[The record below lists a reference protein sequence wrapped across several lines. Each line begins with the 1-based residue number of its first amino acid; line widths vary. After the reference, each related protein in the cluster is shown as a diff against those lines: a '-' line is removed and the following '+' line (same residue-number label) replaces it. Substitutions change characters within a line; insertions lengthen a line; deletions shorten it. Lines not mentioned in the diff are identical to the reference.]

1 MFKNLRIPVTLCLIA
16 LLVFAIASACG
27 SDEESVEMEM
37 APAPAAPAAAPMV
50 VEMEKVVEVVREVQV
65 PGETV
70 VVEREV
76 VKAVAQQAA
85 PAAPAAVA
93 RATSNAS
100 AASADLTAGDGSDQQ
115 PAQLAAQR
123 RIIIR
128 TVNMSIVVDDI
139 QATMDEIAKLADR
152 SGGWVVSTDRR
163 EKHTGRI
170 SIRIPAVDLES
181 SIEAL
186 RGIAKD
192 VESEIST
199 SEDVTDEYYDLQ
211 SRLTNQLATEA
222 ALIRLL
228 DRAENVEHALAVQ
241 RELTTVQ
248 ENVERIQG
256 RIKLLEETSAYSLV
270 TVNLSL
276 APVDMTVDA
285 GPDKSVAVHAPVRFK
300 ATFRPPEGV
309 DRHEVTWDFGDGSPV
324 TISRTAPTANEGE
337 RVTATVTHQFND
349 PTDSPFIVQVKIR
362 SFGEG
367 GIAQGEDTV
376 TVTVSEIPVIEVFAV
391 SEYMVTEN
399 EEVEFFGSFTRPQGL
414 TNVRYRWDFGD
425 GSPSVEGPVDEGVT
439 ESAATHAYSNYRPQ
453 EYRARLTVT
462 ADSVV
467 GEVAASQDIYVQVQ
481 EDIGLIVGGFRTG
494 DTFKSAVRT
503 LSMVVSALTDIVI
516 WLAIFSVFWLPL
528 LILAVFLVRRSRRN
542 RDDQPR
548 QERIRP
554 EPQTQ
559 SDE

>member
-16 LLVFAIASACG
+16 MFVFAVASACG

-37 APAPAAPAAAPMV
+37 APAPAAPAPAAMV
-50 VEMEKVVEVVREVQV
+50 VEAEKTVEVIKEVQV

-85 PAAPAAVA
+85 PAAAA
-93 RATSNAS
+93 RARSTAS
-100 AASADLTAGDGSDQQ
+100 AASADLTAGDGSDRQ

-139 QATMDEIAKLADR
+139 QSTMDEIAKLADR

-211 SRLTNQLATEA
+211 SRLKNQLATEA

-309 DRHEVTWDFGDGSPV
+309 DRHEVTWDFGDGDPV

-337 RVTATVTHQFND
+337 RVTATVTHQFHD

-367 GIAQGEDTV
+367 GIAEGEDSV

-414 TNVRYRWDFGD
+414 TNVRYRWEFGD

-439 ESAATHAYSNYRPQ
+439 ELAATHAYSNYRPQ

-481 EDIGLIVGGFRTG
+481 EDIGLIVGGFRIG

-503 LSMVVSALTDIVI
+503 LSVVVSALTDIVI
-516 WLAIFSVFWLPL
+516 WLAIFSVFWIPL

-548 QERIRP
+548 QEHIRP
-554 EPQTQ
+554 EPQIQ

>member
-1 MFKNLRIPVTLCLIA
+1 MFKKVGIPATLCLVA
-16 LLVFAIASACG
+16 LFAVALASACG
-27 SDEESVEMEM
+27 SGGESVEMEM
-37 APAPAAPAAAPMV
+37 ASAPMV
-50 VEMEKVVEVVREVQV
+50 VEVVKEVQV

-70 VVEREV
+70 VVEKEALKEV
-76 VKAVAQQAA
+76 AVQAA
-85 PAAPAAVA
+85 PAAPAAAA
-93 RATSNAS
+93 RARHTAS
-100 AASADLTAGDGSDQQ
+100 AASADLTAEDGTDQQ
-115 PAQLAAQR
+115 PAQLVTQR

-128 TVNMSIVVDDI
+128 TVNMTIVVDDI
-139 QATMDEIAKLADR
+139 QTAMDEIAKLADR

-170 SIRIPAVDLES
+170 SVRIPAVDLES

-192 VESEIST
+192 VESEISA
-199 SEDVTDEYYDLQ
+199 SEDVTDEYYDLR
-211 SRLTNQLATEA
+211 SRLKNQLATEE

-241 RELTTVQ
+241 RELTIVQ
-248 ENVERIQG
+248 ENVERIQIQG

-270 TVNLSL
+270 TINLSL
-276 APVDMTVDA
+276 APVDMKVDA
-285 GPDKSVAVHAPVRFK
+285 GPDKSVAVHAPTRFK
-300 ATFRPPEGV
+300 ATFRPPEDV
-309 DRHEVTWDFGDGSPV
+309 DRHEVTWDFGDGTPV

-337 RVTATVTHQFND
+337 RVTATVTHRFDD

-367 GIAQGEDTV
+367 GIAEGEDTV
-376 TVTVSEIPVIEVFAV
+376 TVSETPVIEVFAV

-414 TNVRYRWDFGD
+414 TNVRYRWEFGD
-425 GSPSVEGPVDEGVT
+425 GSPSVEGPIDEGVT
-439 ESAATHAYSNYRPQ
+439 ELATAHAYRNYRPE

-467 GEVAASQDIYVQVQ
+467 GEVAASQEIYVQVQ
-481 EDIGLIVGGFRTG
+481 EDIGLIVGGFQIG
-494 DTFKSAVRT
+494 DTFKSSVRT
-503 LSMVVSALTDIVI
+503 LSMVVSALTDIGI
-516 WLAIFSVFWLPL
+516 WLVTFSVIWLPL
-528 LILAVFLVRRSRRN
+528 LILAVFLVRRNRRI
-542 RDDQPR
+542 RAEQPR
-548 QERIRP
+548 QERHRS
-554 EPQTQ
+554 EPDPQ

>member
-1 MFKNLRIPVTLCLIA
+1 MFKKIGIPATLCLVVLLLAA
-16 LLVFAIASACG
+16 LASACG
-27 SDEESVEMEM
+27 SSEESSDMEM
-37 APAPAAPAAAPMV
+37 APAPAPAQPMAV
-50 VEMEKVVEVVREVQV
+50 DVIEVEV

-70 VVEREV
+70 VVEKEV
-76 VKAVAQQAA
+76 VKEVEVQAA
-85 PAAPAAVA
+85 PAAPAAA
-93 RATSNAS
+93 AGERQTAS
-100 AASADLTAGDGSDQQ
+100 AAPADLASGGGEDRQ
-115 PAQLAAQR
+115 PAQLVAQR

-128 TVNMSIVVDDI
+128 TVNMAIVVDDI
-139 QATMDEIAKLADR
+139 QAAMDEIAKLADR

-170 SIRIPAVDLES
+170 SVRIPAVDLES

-186 RGIAKD
+186 REIAKD

-211 SRLTNQLATEA
+211 SRLKNQLATEA

-241 RELTTVQ
+241 RELTAVQ
-248 ENVERIQG
+248 ETVERIQG

-270 TVNLSL
+270 TVDLSL

-285 GPDKSVAVHAPVRFK
+285 GPDKSVAVYAPVRFK
-300 ATFRPPEGV
+300 ATFMPPEGV
-309 DRHEVTWDFGDGSPV
+309 DRHEVTWDFGDGGPV
-324 TISRTAPTANEGE
+324 TISRTAPTTNEGE
-337 RVTATVTHQFND
+337 RVTATVTHQFDD

-367 GIAQGEDTV
+367 GIAEGEDTV
-376 TVTVSEIPVIEVFAV
+376 TVTVSETPVIEVFAV
-391 SEYMVTEN
+391 GDYMVTEN

-414 TNVRYRWDFGD
+414 TNVRYRWEFGD
-425 GSPSVEGPVDEGVT
+425 GSPSVEGAIEEGVT
-439 ESAATHAYSNYRPQ
+439 ELAATHTYRNYRPQ

-467 GEVAASQDIYVQVQ
+467 GEVAASQEIYVYVQ
-481 EDIGLIVGGFRTG
+481 EDIGFIVGGFQIG
-494 DTFKSAVRT
+494 DTFKSSVRT
-503 LSMVVSALTDIVI
+503 LSMVVSALTDIGI
-516 WLAIFSVFWLPL
+516 WLVTFSVFWIPL
-528 LILAVFLVRRSRRN
+528 LILAVFLVRRNRRI
-542 RDDQPR
+542 RAEQPR

-554 EPQTQ
+554 EPDPQ
-559 SDE
+559 SGE

>member
-16 LLVFAIASACG
+16 LLVFAITSACG

-93 RATSNAS
+93 RATSNTS

-139 QATMDEIAKLADR
+139 QSTMDEIAKLADR

-211 SRLTNQLATEA
+211 SRLKNQLATEA

-309 DRHEVTWDFGDGSPV
+309 DRHEVTWDFGDGDPV

-337 RVTATVTHQFND
+337 RVTATVTHQFHD

-367 GIAQGEDTV
+367 GIAEGEDSV

-414 TNVRYRWDFGD
+414 TNVRYRWEFGD

-439 ESAATHAYSNYRPQ
+439 ELAATHAYSNYRPQ

-481 EDIGLIVGGFRTG
+481 EDIGLIVGGFRIG

-516 WLAIFSVFWLPL
+516 WLAIFSVFWIPL

-548 QERIRP
+548 QEHIRP
-554 EPQTQ
+554 EPQIQ

>member
-1 MFKNLRIPVTLCLIA
+1 MFKNLMIPVTLCLIA
-16 LLVFAIASACG
+16 LLVFAVASACG
-27 SDEESVEMEM
+27 SSDDESAGMRA
-37 APAPAAPAAAPMV
+37 APAPAAPASM
-50 VEMEKVVEVVREVQV
+50 VVEVVKEVQV

-76 VKAVAQQAA
+76 VKEVAVQAA
-85 PAAPAAVA
+85 PAAPAAAA
-93 RATSNAS
+93 RARHTAS
-100 AASADLTAGDGSDQQ
+100 AASADLTAEDGTDQQ
-115 PAQLAAQR
+115 PAQLVTQR

-128 TVNMSIVVDDI
+128 TVNMTIVVDDI
-139 QATMDEIAKLADR
+139 QAAMDEIAKLADR

-170 SIRIPAVDLES
+170 SVRIPAVDLES

-192 VESEIST
+192 VESEISA

-211 SRLTNQLATEA
+211 SRLKNQLATEE

-241 RELTTVQ
+241 RELTIVQ
-248 ENVERIQG
+248 ENVERIRG

-270 TVNLSL
+270 TINLSL
-276 APVDMTVDA
+276 APVDMKVDA
-285 GPDKSVAVHAPVRFK
+285 GPDKSVAVHAPTRFK
-300 ATFRPPEGV
+300 ATFRPPEDV
-309 DRHEVTWDFGDGSPV
+309 DRHEVTWDFGDGTPV

-337 RVTATVTHQFND
+337 RVTATVTHRFDD

-367 GIAQGEDTV
+367 GIAEGEDTV
-376 TVTVSEIPVIEVFAV
+376 TVTVSETPVIEVFAV

-414 TNVRYRWDFGD
+414 TNVRYRWEFGD
-425 GSPSVEGPVDEGVT
+425 GSPSVEGPIDEGVT
-439 ESAATHAYSNYRPQ
+439 ELATTHAYRNYRPQ

-467 GEVAASQDIYVQVQ
+467 GEVAASQEIYVQVQ
-481 EDIGLIVGGFRTG
+481 EDIGLIVGGFQIG
-494 DTFKSAVRT
+494 DTFKSSVRT
-503 LSMVVSALTDIVI
+503 LSMVVSALTDIAI
-516 WLAIFSVFWLPL
+516 WLVTFSVIWLPL

-542 RDDQPR
+542 RAAQPG
-548 QERIRP
+548 QERIRS

-559 SDE
+559 SDD

>member
-1 MFKNLRIPVTLCLIA
+1 MFKKIRIPATLCLIA
-16 LLVFAIASACG
+16 LLVFAVASACG
-27 SDEESVEMEM
+27 SSDESVEMEM
-37 APAPAAPAAAPMV
+37 ASAPAAPAAAPAPRV
-50 VEMEKVVEVVREVQV
+50 IEVQV

-70 VVEREV
+70 VVEKEVVREV
-76 VKAVAQQAA
+76 EVQAA
-85 PAAPAAVA
+85 PAAPAAASRVS
-93 RATSNAS
+93 RTAS

-115 PAQLAAQR
+115 PAQLVTQR

-128 TVNMSIVVDDI
+128 TVDMSIVVDDI
-139 QATMDEIAKLADR
+139 QATMDEISKLADR

-163 EKHTGRI
+163 EKHSGWI

-192 VESEIST
+192 VESETST
-199 SEDVTDEYYDLQ
+199 SKDVTDEYYDLQ
-211 SRLTNQLATEA
+211 SRLKNQLATEE

-276 APVDMTVDA
+276 APVEMTIDA

-300 ATFRPPEGV
+300 ATFRPPKGV

-337 RVTATVTHQFND
+337 RVTATVTHLFDD
-349 PTDSPFIVQVKIR
+349 PTDSPFIVQAKIR

-367 GIAQGEDTV
+367 GIAEGEDTV
-376 TVTVSEIPVIEVFAV
+376 TVTVSETPVIEVFAV

-414 TNVRYRWDFGD
+414 TNVRYRWEFGD
-425 GSPSVEGPVDEGVT
+425 GSPSVEGPVGEGVT
-439 ESAATHAYSNYRPQ
+439 ELAATHAYSNYRPQ

-481 EDIGLIVGGFRTG
+481 EDIGLIVGGFQVG
-494 DTFKSAVRT
+494 NTFKSAVRT

-516 WLAIFSVFWLPL
+516 WLAIFSVFWIPL
-528 LILAVFLVRRSRRN
+528 LILVVFLVRRNRRN
-542 RDDQPR
+542 RDDNPR
-548 QERIRP
+548 QERVRP